1 MALTQPPT
9 AHEAASV
16 PLQGD
21 PSFALYVAARASAHH
36 YRPLLAELGL
46 TYPQYLVMLVLWDRG
61 SVTVKDLGEAL
72 SLDSGTLSPLL
83 KRLGD
88 AGMVDRQRSLS
99 DGRRIEV
106 SSTETGNA
114 LRDRA
119 RGIAESA
126 REALRYSPEQYDAL
140 VRSLRELTGRLRVGT
155 WPE

>member
-1 MALTQPPT
+1 M
-9 AHEAASV
+9 

-21 PSFALYVAARASAHH
+21 PGFALYVAARAATNH

-46 TYPQYLVMLVLWDRG
+46 TYPQYVVMLVLWDRG
-61 SVTVKDLGEAL
+61 PVTVKDLGDAL

-83 KRLGD
+83 RRLGD
-88 AGMVDRQRSLS
+88 TGMVDRQRSRS

-126 REALRYSPEQYDAL
+126 REALGYSPEQYDAL
-140 VRSLRELTGRLRVGT
+140 VRSLRELTGRLRVET